1 MKKIILL
8 SLFLTG
14 CSLFQKSDNLEKIVY
29 VTAPLYAPER
39 PVLPTWTGDDMS
51 CLSEEMKDKIRD
63 RDQMRKFY
71 AEQLEV
77 IINSTHTK

>member
-8 SLFLTG
+8 PIILTG
-14 CSLFQKSDNLEKIVY
+14 CSLFQKQDALEKIVY

-39 PVLPTWTGDDMS
+39 PVLPTWTGDDME
-51 CLSEEMKDKIRD
+51 CLSEEVKDKIRD

-71 AEQLEV
+71 AEQLEA
-77 IINSTHTK
+77 IINSTHAK

>member
-29 VTAPLYAPER
+29 VTTPLYVPER

>member
-1 MKKIILL
+1 MKKLMLL
-8 SLFLTG
+8 SILLTG

-29 VTAPLYAPER
+29 VTAPLYGPER

-77 IINSTHTK
+77 IINSTHTN